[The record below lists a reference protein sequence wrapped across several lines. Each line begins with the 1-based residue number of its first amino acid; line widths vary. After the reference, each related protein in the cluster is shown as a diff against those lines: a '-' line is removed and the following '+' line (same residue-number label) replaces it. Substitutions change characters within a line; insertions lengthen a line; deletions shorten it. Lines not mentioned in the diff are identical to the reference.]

1 MKKMV
6 KKTAAG
12 ILAASMIF
20 SSLGMSALASEDT
33 VAASEWTE
41 DITVDYNDALG
52 PTYASAYYGLW
63 HKEVEVDE
71 ETTRS
76 YCFYT
81 PETWVAAGSCVYVA
95 VPEGV
100 TAEEFANMS
109 SWMDVAYDYGFTVA
123 FLEGADASWDLDALE
138 NELDYVIAVS
148 IDLSDRSIVNY
159 NESSLYLVGYG
170 VGSTVANYLA
180 MNLANMFA
188 GAVFMGTPDITAD
201 EVEEIGNYNEF
212 NAPTYGGYERVEG
225 TVVKDVN
232 IPIWIV
238 NDGEPNTALED
249 YWKEANDVTDEV
261 VYNDYAEIYNQDL
274 LFEDQQASY
283 EAASYVWISE
293 MDNAS
298 EIYDYD
304 FTAYMWEHFLCKLL
318 RLRDRQDGTLYYNS
332 YEKMEEL
339 TYYCE
344 EIDGLNR
351 YWAVYTP
358 ESYDGSEATPMLLF
372 LHGHAH
378 GIAAFFVNTGLW
390 RVAEKYGFVLVF
402 GLARPCHTDPLVDCY
417 QWQSSGEDLEA
428 DLDYIGLVLDSVEED
443 YNIDESRIYCMGH
456 SNGAGMTISVAE
468 YMADRF
474 AGFAPIGSTTKL
486 YTSLE
491 EIPEEEEDV
500 KYPMIIIAG
509 DAENAGDYSE
519 GSAMDITI
527 KRALA
532 ADGLDQEEEPIEY
545 YNGLYTVRSF
555 YDEDSSVPL
564 LKHYLRDDTIHTVLQ
579 EYCEIVWDYLCGFS
593 RGEDGT
599 LYYNG
604 EVIG

>member
-1 MKKMV
+1 MKKSAR
-6 KKTAAG
+6 KTVAG
-12 ILAASMIF
+12 VLAACMIF
-20 SSLGMSALASEDT
+20 SLPGMSALASEGEIE
-33 VAASEWTE
+33 ASEWTE
-41 DITVDYNDALG
+41 DVTVDYNDALG

-81 PETWVAAGSCVYVA
+81 PETWVAAGSCVYVT
-95 VPEGV
+95 VPDGV

-170 VGSTVANYLA
+170 VGSTVANYVA

-188 GAVFMGTPDITAD
+188 GAVFMGTPDISAE

-212 NAPTYGGYERVEG
+212 DQPLFGSYERVEG
-225 TVVKDVN
+225 TYLKDIN
-232 IPIWIV
+232 IPVWIV
-238 NDGEPNTALED
+238 NDAEPNTALED
-249 YWKEANDVTDEV
+249 YWKEANDVSDEV
-261 VYNDYAEIYNQDL
+261 VWNEYAEIYNQDL
-274 LFEDQQASY
+274 IFEDQQGTY
-283 EAASYVWISE
+283 EAASYVWVSE
-293 MDNAS
+293 MEDAS
-298 EIYDYD
+298 GIYDYD
-304 FTAYMWEHFLCKLL
+304 FTAYMWEHFLSKLL
-318 RLRDRQDGTLYYNS
+318 RLRAEQDGTLYYNS
-332 YEKMEEL
+332 AEKLDEL

-344 EIDGLNR
+344 EMDGLNR

-358 ESYDGSEATPMLLF
+358 ESYDGSEAVPMLLF

-390 RVAEKYGFVLVF
+390 RIAEKYGFVLVF
-402 GLARPCHTDPLVDCY
+402 GLGGPCHNDPLVDCY
-417 QWQSSGEDLEA
+417 QWQASGEDLEA
-428 DLDYIGLVLDSVEED
+428 ELDYIEVMLDSVEEE
-443 YNIDESRIYCMGH
+443 YNIDTSRVYCMGH
-456 SNGAGMTISVAE
+456 SNGASMTISLAE
-468 YMADRF
+468 YMPERF
-474 AGFAPIGSTTKL
+474 AGFAPVGATTAL
-486 YTSLE
+486 YQSLE
-491 EIPEEEEDV
+491 EIPEEAEDV
-500 KYPMIIIAG
+500 KYPMILIVGGEERAS
-509 DAENAGDYSE
+509 DYSE
-519 GSAMDITI
+519 GSAADVTL
-527 KRALA
+527 RRVLA
-532 ADGLDQEEEPIEY
+532 ADGLDIEEEPVEY
-545 YNGLYTVRSF
+545 YTGLYTVRSF
-555 YDEDSSVPL
+555 YNDDSIAL
-564 LKHYLRDDTIHTVLQ
+564 AKHYIRDDTIHTVLS

-604 EVIG
+604 EVVE